1 MFPNWKSWLTVPR
14 LDCSYKRRDLCW
26 SPALFLGI
34 WSFGTHHTGRTHV
47 ASPKWEPWEWGLW
60 QAFLGRSVAYVWLHF
75 HLWGRS
81 VLCGPSQEG
90 QSIRK
95 PTYGLLQMPP
105 VSFYSL
111 WYCPVSFQCRSLSCD
126 YNYTLTHESSPNVR
140 VILWTLQN
148 RITAYLGLNSF
159 FVSFKRRKWQFSNAV
174 CPITEGPDDLP
185 WTEPRPAFP
194 PYNYVLLLFSL
205 CNCKKMGP
213 DFHIVLPGNEHPP
226 THWIP
231 GIHATF

>member
-1 MFPNWKSWLTVPR
+1 MLNTCSLSGSLEFWYTSCREEPCGQPQMKTLRVRSLTGFPGQKCCIRVTPFSPLGQK
-14 LDCSYKRRDLCW
+14 CSAW
-26 SPALFLGI
+26 PFTG
-34 WSFGTHHTGRTHV
+34 GTEH
-47 ASPKWEPWEWGLW
+47 KE
-60 QAFLGRSVAYVWLHF
+60 AYTW
-75 HLWGRS
+75 
-81 VLCGPSQEG
+81 
-90 QSIRK
+90 I
-95 PTYGLLQMPP
+95 PP
-105 VSFYSL
+105 DATCIFYFL

-126 YNYTLTHESSPNVR
+126 YNYTLTRVSSPNVR
-140 VILWTLQN
+140 VILRTLRN

-159 FVSFKRRKWQFSNAV
+159 FVSFKRRKWQFSNAM

-185 WTEPRPAFP
+185 WMEPRPAFP
-194 PYNYVLLLFSL
+194 PYNYVLLLFSI